1 MNLGIILAVIGAISA
16 AIFAGLGSI
25 MGVKLVGEIGAGVI
39 SEDPDKFGKI
49 LLLQALP
56 GTQGV
61 YGFLTA
67 IMVMLK
73 IGFLGGATVAVSAS
87 VGLQLL
93 LACLPIIFNGLISA
107 IAQAKVAAAGVNI
120 VAKQPAASGKALV
133 LAAMV
138 ETYAVLA
145 LLASVLLINGI
156 KL

>member
-1 MNLGIILAVIGAISA
+1 MNLGTILAVIGAISA
-16 AIFAGLGSI
+16 AIFAGIGSI
-25 MGVKLVGEIGAGVI
+25 MGVKLIGEIGAGVI
-39 SEDPDKFGKI
+39 SEDPEKFGKI

-73 IGFLGGATVAVSAS
+73 IGFLGGASVAVSTA

-93 LACLPIIFNGLISA
+93 LACVPIIVNGWLSA
-107 IAQAKVAAAGVNI
+107 AMQARVAAAGVNI

-145 LLASVLLINGI
+145 LLVSVLLINGI

>member
-1 MNLGIILAVIGAISA
+1 MNLGIILAVVGAVSA
-16 AIFAGLGSI
+16 VIIAGIGSI
-25 MGVKLVGEIGAGVI
+25 AGVKLVGEIGAGVI
-39 SEDPDKFGKI
+39 SEDPEKFGKI

-73 IGFLGGATVAVSAS
+73 IGFLGGSATTITTS

-93 LACLPIIFNGLISA
+93 LACLPIVANGLLSA

-138 ETYAVLA
+138 ETYAVLS

-156 KL
+156 K